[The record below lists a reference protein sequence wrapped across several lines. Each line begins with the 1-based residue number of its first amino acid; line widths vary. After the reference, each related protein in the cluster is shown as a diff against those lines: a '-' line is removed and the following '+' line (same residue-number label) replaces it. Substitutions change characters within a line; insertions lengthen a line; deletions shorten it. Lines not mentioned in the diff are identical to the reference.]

1 MKRRLLIII
10 LLVTGIAVWYGY
22 TEYNRTNDSLKD
34 TKANITV
41 EAPALLRAFENDSAT
56 AVKQYND
63 NVIAVS
69 GTVKKIEAD
78 GNPVIIFL
86 GDAAQMSSV
95 QCSMDSTN
103 VEKYKTLQTG
113 TPATIKGMVTGFRS
127 DPLFGTDVILTR
139 CVVESNP

>member
-1 MKRRLLIII
+1 MKRRLLLII

-22 TEYNRTNDSLKD
+22 TEYNRTNDSLKN
-34 TKANITV
+34 TKATATV
-41 EAPALLRAFENDSAT
+41 TAPALLAAFEKDSAS

-63 NVIAVS
+63 KIIAVS
-69 GTVKKIEAD
+69 GTVKKIEAN

-95 QCSMDSTN
+95 QCSMDSTYADS
-103 VEKYKTLQTG
+103 YKTLQTG
-113 TPATIKGMVTGFRS
+113 VAATLKGAVTGFRS

-139 CVVESNP
+139 CVVEPNP